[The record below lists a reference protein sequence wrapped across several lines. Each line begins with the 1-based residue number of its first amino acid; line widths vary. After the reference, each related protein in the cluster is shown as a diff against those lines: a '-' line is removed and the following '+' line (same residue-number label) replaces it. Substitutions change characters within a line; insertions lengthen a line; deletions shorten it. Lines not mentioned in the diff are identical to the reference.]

1 MKTTEILIEE
11 AKKEGL
17 VLAEE
22 AAQKIVS
29 IVEKT
34 LVRIPL
40 EADEANLKAIAPIGL
55 IVIQALKPS
64 LDKLID
70 FNHDGKIGE

>member
-1 MKTTEILIEE
+1 MKAAQILVEE

-22 AAQKIVS
+22 AAQKILT

-40 EADEANLKAIAPIGL
+40 EADEVQLKAIAPVGL

-64 LDKLID
+64 IEKLID